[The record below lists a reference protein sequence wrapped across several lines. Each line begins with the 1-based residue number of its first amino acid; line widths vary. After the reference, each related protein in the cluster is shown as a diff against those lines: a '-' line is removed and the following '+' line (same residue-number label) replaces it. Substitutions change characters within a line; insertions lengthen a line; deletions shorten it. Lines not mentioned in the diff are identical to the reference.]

1 MGKSIHHSNP
11 NNQSPVNDSLK
22 WTLSLSKGEHYIKTR
37 LFQPSECLV
46 IASSA
51 YFPTG
56 LNLLS

>member
-46 IASSA
+46 IR
-51 YFPTG
+51 
-56 LNLLS
+56 